1 MTVFS
6 DAEDSPFKPSLM
18 FSDDGDEHWRTRFS
32 VMSAVFGGA
41 SLTEAVAS
49 LRQPLRPPQ
58 AATPVDH
65 VTWRAP
71 SMPTTVPS
79 PHATVRPK
87 SRSVDSTPHKPPHH
101 APVSRPT
108 ATSSPHHASTGGFI
122 ASSAHTARNDA
133 CTSRPITAS
142 SPRSRHSAAPSVPR
156 THRAP
161 AVGQL
166 VDSSTHTARTHSAAP
181 SHRPFASR
189 PHRAPASFRDRTT
202 SARPQAT
209 ARPVSARSH
218 ASQSSRVGGG
228 YTGPSATKAPSVARA
243 EAVPPP
249 LPAGRPRREW
259 PRAWLRAAL
268 LLRLWARQCRSL
280 ARARYYC
287 QVWRLRRGASRLADW
302 RRAATAHTLVAAE
315 ATRALS
321 LRASRRSLASW
332 ALLASRGRVLHQCT
346 ACGAARRQVR
356 TFRAWR
362 VWQQLK
368 LRRKVRRC
376 GEGAFGYLYLSMVL
390 ARWRKAAQA
399 RRRLGCTAAVAE
411 RSLQRRWL
419 ARAWRIQCARRAA
432 RSARRALLA
441 RADTAARLRAAAA
454 VLQAWRWAAWVLWAA
469 TASLARSHPAWAVWR
484 AAQRRH
490 GGAQGASLGVAAVA
504 YWAAGGSG
512 VAWRRLREAGAAHRA
527 VQSAQEWRR
536 LRHVRGALGRWGVRR
551 AIFGARTRVRQEA
564 WTWWRARAL
573 RCSLRR
579 WRLGPRAEALCA
591 RARLR
596 RGLGAWVQA
605 GCTARRAAASRAL
618 RRAVALRRA
627 LVALRAHRH
636 ACHSGL
642 LSQLEVR
649 VPASACAPPQRTP
662 S

>member
-1 MTVFS
+1 M
-6 DAEDSPFKPSLM
+6 
-18 FSDDGDEHWRTRFS
+18 
-32 VMSAVFGGA
+32 
-41 SLTEAVAS
+41 
-49 LRQPLRPPQ
+49 
-58 AATPVDH
+58 
-65 VTWRAP
+65 
-71 SMPTTVPS
+71 
-79 PHATVRPK
+79 
-87 SRSVDSTPHKPPHH
+87 
-101 APVSRPT
+101 
-108 ATSSPHHASTGGFI
+108 
-122 ASSAHTARNDA
+122 
-133 CTSRPITAS
+133 
-142 SPRSRHSAAPSVPR
+142 
-156 THRAP
+156 
-161 AVGQL
+161 
-166 VDSSTHTARTHSAAP
+166 
-181 SHRPFASR
+181 
-189 PHRAPASFRDRTT
+189 
-202 SARPQAT
+202 
-209 ARPVSARSH
+209 
-218 ASQSSRVGGG
+218 GGG
-228 YTGPSATKAPSVARA
+228 YTGPSATKAPSVARV

-249 LPAGRPRREW
+249 LPAGRPRCEW

-287 QVWRLRRGASRLADW
+287 QVWRLRRGASRLAEW
-302 RRAATAHTLVAAE
+302 RHTATAHTLVAAE

-368 LRRKVRRC
+368 LRRKVRRR

-411 RSLQRRWL
+411 RSLQRHWL

-441 RADTAARLRAAAA
+441 RANTAARLRAAAA

-490 GGAQGASLGVAAVA
+490 GGAQGASLGVAAAA

-573 RCSLRR
+573 RCGLRR

-618 RRAVALRRA
+618 RRA

-642 LSQLEVR
+642 LSQLEVARACQRLCPTPPQTVLNTALALGPWPQSAHMLTR
-649 VPASACAPPQRTP
+649 VHGLAVWQLLRTAREGLQSEIGLRTKLAADWARAESSAGYSSAEPVPELDGGRVGALHAEGLARCSRDAAVALSLSMRTFAWQVLPLKQVAGNHKAVQAPRGRGGSSASALCSHDRPFADRWV
-662 S
+662 